1 MAFESVSKLRVYW
14 AQEMSQRV
22 CKTLMTTDDSGTT
35 IDPNLSEVELVLGG
49 RRLSK
54 LFEEYFRS

>member
-1 MAFESVSKLRVYW
+1 
-14 AQEMSQRV
+14 
-22 CKTLMTTDDSGTT
+22 MTTDDSGTT